1 MEMLKWP
8 TRPRY
13 LVDQVLID
21 DSDFGADFANARAAG
36 AVLQVSA
43 KRLFDGVFAAGCEH
57 EIGLTAGFA
66 GGGVRLGAFGFR

>member
-1 MEMLKWP
+1 MLKWP

-36 AVLQVSA
+36 AVLQVPA
-43 KRLFDGVFAAGCEH
+43 KRLFDGVFAAGGEH
-57 EIGLTAGFA
+57 EIGLTARFA
-66 GGGVRLGAFGFR
+66 FRSVRLGALGFR